1 MIKIL
6 HCKLLTYQIDPGD
19 YVIYVFRNL
28 DSLSTCDKYI
38 MCTKH
43 PNWQSKPVKIGQK
56 GYLKIKEIEA
66 GKDTWYDCDSKES
79 IPYKYDGVQFFE
91 FIEEKQEEL
100 QQECIMI

>member
-1 MIKIL
+1 
-6 HCKLLTYQIDPGD
+6 
-19 YVIYVFRNL
+19 
-28 DSLSTCDKYI
+28 

-43 PNWQSKPVKIGQK
+43 PNWQSKPIRIGQE

-66 GKDTWYDCDSKES
+66 GKDTWYDCDSGES

-91 FIEEKQEEL
+91 FIEEKKKEL

>member
-1 MIKIL
+1 MIKVF

-28 DSLSTCDKYI
+28 DSSNSLEKYI

-43 PNWQSKPVKIGQK
+43 PNWQSKPISIGEE

-66 GKDTWYDCDSKES
+66 GKDKWYDTNSGQS
-79 IPYKYDGVQFFE
+79 IAYKYDGVQFFD
-91 FIEEKQEEL
+91 FILDKEEL
-100 QQECIMI
+100 SKDIVMI